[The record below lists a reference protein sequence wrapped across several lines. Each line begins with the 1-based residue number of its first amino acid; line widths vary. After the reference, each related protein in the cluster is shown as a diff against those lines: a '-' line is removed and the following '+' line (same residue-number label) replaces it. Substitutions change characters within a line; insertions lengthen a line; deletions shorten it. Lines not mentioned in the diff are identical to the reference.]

1 MLIRVHNYALSFTF
15 LTPEK
20 HDKEKCQLQRVGDF
34 TGFQMHKNSFYAEIG
49 IVMRMFTLCLSY
61 EGLCNFAKNNVLYDD

>member
-1 MLIRVHNYALSFTF
+1 MLTRVDNYALSFTF

-20 HDKEKCQLQRVGDF
+20 HDKENGQLQRVGEF

-49 IVMRMFTLCLSY
+49 IVKHMLTLRLSI
-61 EGLCNFAKNNVLYDD
+61 EGLGNFTKNNVLYDD